1 MGSPVELV
9 KRKVTEYRNNKCA
22 PSTSSGSERMT
33 GSGSENNPPVEPVE
47 TKETK
52 FRN

>member
-22 PSTSSGSERMT
+22 PST